1 MATAKAAC
9 TFPDEVDMPDGTTA
23 SEEEM
28 LAGRDAVQ
36 QYMATMNEY
45 LSCLDEESTAVPE
58 EETPEQKP
66 SSRWKPWPLISTSN
80 FEPTNRATDPVAARY
95 LSDRRQSGSS
105 RTSSCPR
112 QGPRRSVT
120 IAGPHAALPRLSAPT

>member
-58 EETPEQKP
+58 EETPEQKQMHVARHNAAVEQMETLAADFNEQLRAYK
-66 SSRWKPWPLISTSN
+66 SRN
-80 FEPTNRATDPVAARY
+80 
-95 LSDRRQSGSS
+95 
-105 RTSSCPR
+105 
-112 QGPRRSVT
+112 
-120 IAGPHAALPRLSAPT
+120 